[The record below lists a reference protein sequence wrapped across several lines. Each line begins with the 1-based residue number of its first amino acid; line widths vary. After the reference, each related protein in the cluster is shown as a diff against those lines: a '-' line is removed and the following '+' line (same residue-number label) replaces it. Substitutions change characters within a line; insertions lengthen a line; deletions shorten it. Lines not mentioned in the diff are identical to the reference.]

1 MSIPGG
7 YPSRSI
13 LLFQASRHGQFLHI
27 AFARDVTETVG
38 RWIIVNHKHD
48 DYASTAL
55 TFVNVTNTT
64 RLLGGDEEKEILVYV
79 YVKIHV
85 NV

>member
-1 MSIPGG
+1 MTTIQ
-7 YPSRSI
+7 
-13 LLFQASRHGQFLHI
+13 L
-27 AFARDVTETVG
+27 
-38 RWIIVNHKHD
+38 
-48 DYASTAL
+48 STAL
-55 TFVNVTNTT
+55 TLVNVTNTT